1 MFEKIT
7 INGIIQVEKCMERTE
22 NLIMQEDRWKPLKEM
37 NLTDDFLFDV
47 ATAELENCKTIIELS
62 TGLRLKSLKWKEGQK
77 VIHNI
82 PGKRGIRMDFVAE
95 SEDGRVFDVEMQNR
109 KEGNIPK
116 RTRFYQA
123 LMDAPMLK
131 SGEKGFDK
139 LKPLFIIVICDYDPY
154 GMKKH
159 CYTFESRCKEQ
170 PDLLL
175 GDEVTKL
182 FLSTK
187 GENEDE
193 VSKELVDF
201 LHYITESNEHGLPEE
216 CDERLR
222 RLHESIQEIK
232 TSTSVEVEYM
242 KMEERE
248 RLVREE
254 ATERGLREGRI
265 RGREEGRKEGRK
277 EGERIGEERLANL
290 LMKLSKQN
298 RQEDSIKAL
307 EDLEYR
313 KKLYEEFGV

>member
-1 MFEKIT
+1 
-7 INGIIQVEKCMERTE
+7 
-22 NLIMQEDRWKPLKEM
+22 
-37 NLTDDFLFDV
+37 
-47 ATAELENCKTIIELS
+47 
-62 TGLRLKSLKWKEGQK
+62 
-77 VIHNI
+77 
-82 PGKRGIRMDFVAE
+82 MDFVAE

-123 LMDAPMLK
+123 LMDAPLLK

-139 LKPLFIIVICDYDPY
+139 LKPLFIIVLCDYDPY
-154 GMKKH
+154 GKKKY
-159 CYTFESRCKEQ
+159 CYTFENRCKEQ

-187 GENEDE
+187 GENADE
-193 VSKELVDF
+193 VPKELVDF
-201 LHYITESNEHGLPEE
+201 LHYITESNEKGLPEE

-248 RLVREE
+248 RIIRDEGKQIGIINGKIE
-254 ATERGLREGRI
+254 AVLELLED
-265 RGREEGRKEGRK
+265 K
-277 EGERIGEERLANL
+277 GEVPEKVKAEIFAETDPEVLKKWLRLAA
-290 LMKLSKQN
+290 KS
-298 RQEDSIKAL
+298 ETI
-307 EDLEYR
+307 
-313 KKLYEEFGV
+313 EEFCKEIDH

>member
-1 MFEKIT
+1 
-7 INGIIQVEKCMERTE
+7 MERTE

-154 GMKKH
+154 GMKKY

-187 GENEDE
+187 GENGDE

-248 RLVREE
+248 RLVKEE
-254 ATERGLREGRI
+254 ATERGLRVRENTRK
-265 RGREEGRKEGRK
+265 RGRKRGRKNRRKNEEGRK

>member
-1 MFEKIT
+1 
-7 INGIIQVEKCMERTE
+7 
-22 NLIMQEDRWKPLKEM
+22 
-37 NLTDDFLFDV
+37 
-47 ATAELENCKTIIELS
+47 
-62 TGLRLKSLKWKEGQK
+62 
-77 VIHNI
+77 
-82 PGKRGIRMDFVAE
+82 MDFVAE

-123 LMDAPMLK
+123 LMDAPLLK

-139 LKPLFIIVICDYDPY
+139 LKPLFIIVLCDYDPY
-154 GMKKH
+154 GKKKY
-159 CYTFESRCKEQ
+159 CYTFENRCKEQ

-187 GENEDE
+187 GENADE
-193 VSKELVDF
+193 VPKELVDF
-201 LHYITESNEHGLPEE
+201 LHYITESNEKGLPEE

-232 TSTSVEVEYM
+232 ISTSVEVEYM

-248 RLVREE
+248 RLVKEE
-254 ATERGLREGRI
+254 AIERGLREGRI
-265 RGREEGRKEGRK
+265 RGREEGRKEGREEGREEGRKEGRIEGREEGRK

>member
-1 MFEKIT
+1 
-7 INGIIQVEKCMERTE
+7 MERTE
-22 NLIMQEDRWKPLKEM
+22 NLIMQEDRWKPLREM

-154 GMKKH
+154 GMKKY
-159 CYTFESRCKEQ
+159 CYTFENRCKE
-170 PDLLL
+170 
-175 GDEVTKL
+175 
-182 FLSTK
+182 
-187 GENEDE
+187 
-193 VSKELVDF
+193 
-201 LHYITESNEHGLPEE
+201 
-216 CDERLR
+216 
-222 RLHESIQEIK
+222 
-232 TSTSVEVEYM
+232 
-242 KMEERE
+242 
-248 RLVREE
+248 
-254 ATERGLREGRI
+254 
-265 RGREEGRKEGRK
+265 
-277 EGERIGEERLANL
+277 
-290 LMKLSKQN
+290 
-298 RQEDSIKAL
+298 
-307 EDLEYR
+307 
-313 KKLYEEFGV
+313 